1 MTCEEK
7 VSKDPKSTHPSDPGN
22 PMNHPISGEKNR
34 EKEKIKRS
42 ARCLGE
48 GWGPCAAQLRG
59 CRGAHLIEM
68 N

>member
-34 EKEKIKRS
+34 EKEKLKEVPGAWVRAGVLALRS
-42 ARCLGE
+42 CG
-48 GWGPCAAQLRG
+48 
-59 CRGAHLIEM
+59 GAGGHT
-68 N
+68 